1 MTLHQLIKITKTEVL
16 YPIPLLLD
24 AGYIADTN
32 YSLIIAGLQ
41 EEASNAWRGVLHER
55 TSAAHLRMKTPST
68 RRLPHVTS
76 SLTNKQALQTARMIR
91 TMLWS
96 QRL

>member
-41 EEASNAWRGVLHER
+41 EEASNA
-55 TSAAHLRMKTPST
+55 
-68 RRLPHVTS
+68 
-76 SLTNKQALQTARMIR
+76 
-91 TMLWS
+91 
-96 QRL
+96 